1 MPASVKQAGNEQH
14 AESTE
19 VTLARDTKTESFGT
33 KAYKIPQKTDWRSTF
48 FGSKSKKRTERVS
61 RKRPYRN
68 PLVFEFKLDAN
79 PQYRYSKFSMSDRM
93 KTTPEQTQ
101 RHLKH

>member
-1 MPASVKQAGNEQH
+1 MPASVKQAENEQH

-48 FGSKSKKRTERVS
+48 FGSR
-61 RKRPYRN
+61 
-68 PLVFEFKLDAN
+68 L
-79 PQYRYSKFSMSDRM
+79 M
-93 KTTPEQTQ
+93 KTK
-101 RHLKH
+101 LKMCRERTYIQG